1 MAAAYNGELS
11 RGGVQKGSAALGNKC
26 RAGNARQITMV
37 GNAHPTYSEQHFE
50 AGRLEIKRVIL
61 MERFLIIVEKAN
73 GNYSAYCPDLPGC
86 VATGKTRDE
95 VLKRM
100 EEAIKLHLEGMRED
114 NIPVPQIK
122 SFAEYISLELSH
134 S

>member
-1 MAAAYNGELS
+1 
-11 RGGVQKGSAALGNKC
+11 
-26 RAGNARQITMV
+26 
-37 GNAHPTYSEQHFE
+37 
-50 AGRLEIKRVIL
+50 

-86 VATGKTRDE
+86 VATGKTREE

-100 EEAIKLHLEGMRED
+100 EEGIKLHLEGMRED

-122 SFAEYISLELSH
+122 SFAEYISLEL
-134 S
+134 

>member
-1 MAAAYNGELS
+1 
-11 RGGVQKGSAALGNKC
+11 
-26 RAGNARQITMV
+26 
-37 GNAHPTYSEQHFE
+37 
-50 AGRLEIKRVIL
+50 

-86 VATGKTRDE
+86 VATGKSRED

-114 NIPVPQIK
+114 NIPLPQIK
-122 SFAEYISLELSH
+122 SFAEYISLEL
-134 S
+134 